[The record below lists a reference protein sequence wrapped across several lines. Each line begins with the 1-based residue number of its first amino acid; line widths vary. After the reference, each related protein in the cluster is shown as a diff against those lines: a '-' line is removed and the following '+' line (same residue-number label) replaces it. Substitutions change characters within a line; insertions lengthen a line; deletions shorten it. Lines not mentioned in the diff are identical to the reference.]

1 MPDTLVLL
9 LAVAYPVA
17 VLVLVRRVR
26 WPGRGSSQG
35 SWFGGRW
42 ERRWVRGVDCA
53 CVLLIGFSSAY
64 RANSG
69 GCPALS
75 ANLPQLPNKPLPILA
90 SRAPNGRSHHAT
102 PNPSAVGS
110 SRDGC
115 TVPTTG
121 RHRALAEPPPAFQA
135 ARRAT

>member
-69 GCPALS
+69 GCLALS

-90 SRAPNGRSHHAT
+90 SRAPNGEKPPCNTRT
-102 PNPSAVGS
+102 
-110 SRDGC
+110 R
-115 TVPTTG
+115 VPLD
-121 RHRALAEPPPAFQA
+121 HREAA
-135 ARRAT
+135 ARFRLLADI